1 MQKVA
6 LIGTGFIAVEKH
18 LPAWQKTRRMARVVA
33 LCDVDLQRAKQIAQ
47 RFGIPKVYSEFRALL
62 EAENPDLIDICTPP
76 ATHASLAL
84 QAIERGAHVLIEKPM
99 AVSISECDAIL
110 AAAREKNRKVCV
122 VHSDLFYP
130 AFIKARELVRRGI
143 IGDFR
148 GMRIFLS
155 TPADYMTSR
164 PNHWAHRLPGG
175 VIGETGPH
183 VVYLTLAF
191 INPVQQ
197 VRVHAQKLLPEFPWS
212 RFEDYRL
219 ELIGEKAVSSI
230 TLVYTTRQWG
240 AQVEIWG
247 SEGALKLDLE
257 SQTLVRYRRGHLTH
271 FAVALSGLSEA
282 AQIVECLFRT
292 GVDVLTQRFQNTHA
306 LLIRQYLESMRNGAE
321 PPVTAQEGREAV
333 RVMSLIVE
341 QLERQTV

>member
-18 LPAWQKTRRMARVVA
+18 LPAWQKAKGMARVVA

-47 RFGIPKVYSEFRALL
+47 QFGIPKVYSEFQALL

-76 ATHASLAL
+76 ATHAALAL

-99 AVSISECDAIL
+99 AVTTPECDAIL

-122 VHSDLFYP
+122 AHSDLFYP

-143 IGDFR
+143 IGEFR

-155 TPADYMTSR
+155 TPVDYMTSK
-164 PNHWAHRLPGG
+164 PNHWAHRLQGG

-191 INPVQQ
+191 INPVHH

-230 TLVYTTRQWG
+230 TLLYTTRHWG

-282 AQIVECLFRT
+282 AQIVKCLLRT

-306 LLIRQYLESMRNGAE
+306 LLIRQYLESVRNGAE